1 MTSQINVIDTGS
13 NANDGTGDPIRTA
26 FGTVNDNFDYINSA
40 IFVGASQTIISAT
53 SVTAGYVHSNTYVNA
68 DSVVANTVTS
78 NGNLFVSQ
86 GGSYI
91 VGNVTIIGSMSIT
104 GTQTASQ
111 SQSSTGSILNLHYS
125 ATPLTLDDGRDI
137 GLEWQYYKGAEKKA
151 FFGWQNSTRSLV
163 YLDDITESVGNVITA
178 GTPGNVKIG
187 SLTIANTT
195 AATSNTTGALQ
206 IIGGISS
213 QGNLYVQGNVVSN
226 RVTAGN
232 VSFAW
237 HEGILRF
244 SGSDT
249 IYINGSPV
257 QTAAQA
263 FQGGGVNLD
272 TTFLSLTNSTSTGTG
287 AVTVFGGLG
296 VAGNA
301 YFGNIFL
308 PLPGLYYGN
317 IGTNAQPFI
326 TSLGALTSLSVAGQ
340 ITSQN
345 IIPIDASRAIG
356 SLTNRYQ
363 NIYGFNLDLSGT
375 LTGATVNSTGG
386 THSGVLNFTN
396 NTQATS
402 SSTGAVRT
410 TGGMSIATGN
420 LYIGGSRG
428 NAIIATG
435 NTYSLGTT
443 FANGNGGNAIVATG
457 NTYSLGT
464 TFANGNGGNAIVATG
479 NIWVSGNVLPFGA
492 NLTHNLGSPT
502 QWWNTFYGISTQAQ
516 YADLAEN
523 YVADSNYDVGTVV
536 VFGGVAEITV
546 TSSHADHRV
555 AGVVSEK
562 PAYLMNASTPGT
574 AIALR
579 GRVPVKVTGPVVKGD
594 LLVTSTV
601 SGYATS
607 VGSDSSYGIKVFAKS
622 LETNNDD
629 GSKLVEAVIL

>member
-1 MTSQINVIDTGS
+1 MTSQINVIDTGT
-13 NANDGTGDPIRTA
+13 NANDGEGAPIRSA
-26 FGTVNDNFDYINSA
+26 FETVNDNFDYINSA
-40 IFVGASQTIISAT
+40 IFVGITQTVISAT
-53 SVTAGYVHSNTYVNA
+53 QVTAGYVRSNTYVNA
-68 DSVVANTVTS
+68 DSIVGNTITSNGPITS

-86 GGSYI
+86 GGGYI
-91 VGNVTIIGSMSIT
+91 VGNLTIIGNVSVT
-104 GTQTASQ
+104 GTQTTTQAQTAS
-111 SQSSTGSILNLHYS
+111 GSILNLHYS
-125 ATPLTLDDGRDI
+125 GTPLIVDDSTDI

-151 FFGWQNSTRSLV
+151 FLGWQNSTGSLV

-206 IIGGISS
+206 VIGGISS

-226 RVTAGN
+226 RITAGN

-237 HEGILRF
+237 HEGILNF
-244 SGSDT
+244 GGGDT
-249 IYINGSPV
+249 IYVNGSPV

-263 FQGGGVNLD
+263 FQGGAVNLD

-287 AVTVFGGLG
+287 AVVILGGLG
-296 VAGNA
+296 VSGNA
-301 YFGNIFL
+301 HFGNIIL

-317 IGTNAQPFI
+317 IGTNAQPFV
-326 TSLGALTSLSVAGQ
+326 TSLGTLTSLSVAGQ
-340 ITSQN
+340 ITSQS
-345 IIPIDASRAIG
+345 IIPIDSSRAIG
-356 SLTNRYQ
+356 SLSNRYQ

-420 LYIGGSRG
+420 LYIGGSAG

-435 NTYSLGTT
+435 STYALGTT

-457 NTYSLGT
+457 NT
-464 TFANGNGGNAIVATG
+464 
-479 NIWVSGNVLPFGA
+479 WVSGNILPFGA
-492 NLTHNLGSPT
+492 NVTYNLGSTT
-502 QWWNTFYGISTQAQ
+502 QWWNTFYGISTQAK

-523 YVADSNYDVGTVV
+523 YVADTEYEVGTVV

-546 TSSHADHRV
+546 TSTHADHRV

-579 GRVPVKVTGPVVKGD
+579 GRVPVKVTGPVTKGD
-594 LLVTSTV
+594 LLVTSTM

-607 VGSDSSYGIKVFAKS
+607 VGSDTNYGIKVFAKS

-629 GSKLVEAVIL
+629 GSKLVEAVVL

>member
-1 MTSQINVIDTGS
+1 MTSQINVIGTGT
-13 NANDGTGDPIRTA
+13 NANDGTGDPIRSA
-26 FGTVNDNFDYINSA
+26 FETVNDNFDYINSA
-40 IFVGASQTIISAT
+40 IFVGITQTVISAT
-53 SVTAGYVHSNTYVNA
+53 QVTAGYVRSNTYVNA
-68 DSVVANTVTS
+68 DSIVGNTITSNGPITS

-86 GGSYI
+86 GGGYI
-91 VGNVTIIGSMSIT
+91 VGNLTIIGNVSVT
-104 GTQTASQ
+104 GTQTTTQ
-111 SQSSTGSILNLHYS
+111 SQTASGSILNLHYS
-125 ATPLTLDDGRDI
+125 GTPLIVDDSTDI

-151 FFGWQNSTRSLV
+151 FLGWQNSTGSLV

-206 IIGGISS
+206 VIGGISS
-213 QGNLYVQGNVVSN
+213 LGNLYVQGNVVSN

-237 HEGILRF
+237 HQGILNF
-244 SGSDT
+244 GGGDT

-263 FQGGGVNLD
+263 FQGGAVNLD

-287 AVTVFGGLG
+287 AVVILGGLG

-301 YFGNIFL
+301 YFGNIIL

-326 TSLGALTSLSVAGQ
+326 TSLGTLTSLSVGGQ
-340 ITSQN
+340 LTTQN
-345 IIPIDASRAIG
+345 IIPIDSSRAVG
-356 SLTNRYQ
+356 SLVNRYQ

-402 SSTGAVRT
+402 SSTGAIKI
-410 TGGMSIATGN
+410 TGGVSIATGN
-420 LYIGGSRG
+420 LYIGGSAG
-428 NAIIATG
+428 NAIVT
-435 NTYSLGTT
+435 LGTT

-457 NTYSLGT
+457 NT
-464 TFANGNGGNAIVATG
+464 
-479 NIWVSGNVLPFGA
+479 WVSGNILPFGA
-492 NLTHNLGSPT
+492 NVTYNLGSTT
-502 QWWNTFYGISTQAQ
+502 QWWNTFYGRATQAQ

-523 YVADSNYDVGTVV
+523 YVADTEYEVGTVV
-536 VFGGVAEITV
+536 VFGGDAEITV
-546 TSSHADHRV
+546 TSTHADHRV

-579 GRVPVKVTGPVVKGD
+579 GRVPVKVTGPVAKGD
-594 LLVTSTV
+594 LLVTSTM

-607 VGSDSSYGIKVFAKS
+607 VGSDTSYGIKVFAKS

>member
-1 MTSQINVIDTGS
+1 MTSQINVIGTGS
-13 NANDGTGDPIRTA
+13 NANDGTGDPIRSA
-26 FGTVNDNFDYINSA
+26 FETVNDNFDYINSA
-40 IFVGASQTIISAT
+40 IFVGITQTVISAT
-53 SVTAGYVHSNTYVNA
+53 QVTAGYVLSNTYVNA
-68 DSVVANTVTS
+68 DSIVGNTITSNGPITS

-86 GGSYI
+86 GGGYI
-91 VGNVTIIGSMSIT
+91 VGNLTIIGNVSVT
-104 GTQTASQ
+104 GTQTTTQAQTAS
-111 SQSSTGSILNLHYS
+111 GSILNLHYS
-125 ATPLTLDDGRDI
+125 GTPLVVDDSTDI
-137 GLEWQYYKGAEKKA
+137 GLEWQYYKSAEKKA
-151 FFGWQNSTRSLV
+151 FLGWQNSTGSLV
-163 YLDDITESVGNVITA
+163 YLDDITESVGNIITA

-206 IIGGISS
+206 VFGGISS

-226 RVTAGN
+226 RITAGN

-237 HEGILRF
+237 HEGILNF
-244 SGSDT
+244 GGGDT
-249 IYINGSPV
+249 IYVNGSPV
-257 QTAAQA
+257 QTAAQS
-263 FQGGGVNLD
+263 FQGGVVNLD

-287 AVTVFGGLG
+287 AVVILGGMG
-296 VAGNA
+296 VSGNA
-301 YFGNIFL
+301 HFGNIIL

-317 IGTNAQPFI
+317 IGTNAQPFV
-326 TSLGALTSLSVAGQ
+326 TSLGTLTSLSVAGQ
-340 ITSQN
+340 ITSQS
-345 IIPIDASRAIG
+345 IIPIDSSRAIG
-356 SLTNRYQ
+356 SLSNRYQ

-402 SSTGAVRT
+402 SSTGAVKI
-410 TGGMSIATGN
+410 TGGTSIATGN
-420 LYIGGSRG
+420 LYIGGSAG
-428 NAIIATG
+428 NAIVATG
-435 NTYSLGTT
+435 RTYSLGTT

-457 NTYSLGT
+457 NT
-464 TFANGNGGNAIVATG
+464 
-479 NIWVSGNVLPFGA
+479 WVSGNILPFGA
-492 NLTHNLGSPT
+492 NVTYNLGSTT
-502 QWWNTFYGISTQAQ
+502 QWWNTFYGRATQAQ

-523 YVADSNYDVGTVV
+523 YTADAEYEVGTVV
-536 VFGGVAEITV
+536 VFGGDAEITV
-546 TSSHADHRV
+546 TSTHADHRV

-579 GRVPVKVTGPVVKGD
+579 GRVPVKVTGPVAKGD
-594 LLVTSTV
+594 LLVTSTM

-607 VGSDSSYGIKVFAKS
+607 VGSDTSYGIKVFAKS

>member
-1 MTSQINVIDTGS
+1 MTSQINVIGTGT
-13 NANDGTGDPIRTA
+13 NANDGTGDPIRSA
-26 FGTVNDNFDYINSA
+26 FETVNDNFDYINSA
-40 IFVGASQTIISAT
+40 IFVGATQTIISAT
-53 SVTAGYVHSNTYVNA
+53 SVTGGYVLSNTYVNA
-68 DSVVANTVTS
+68 DSIVGNTITSNGPITS

-86 GGSYI
+86 GGGYI
-91 VGNVTIIGSMSIT
+91 VGNLTIIGNVSVT
-104 GTQTASQ
+104 GTQTTTQAQTAS
-111 SQSSTGSILNLHYS
+111 GSILNLHYS
-125 ATPLTLDDGRDI
+125 GTPLVVDDSTDI

-151 FFGWQNSTRSLV
+151 FFGWQNSTGSLV
-163 YLDDITESVGNVITA
+163 YLDDITESVGNIITA

-206 IIGGISS
+206 VFGGISS

-226 RVTAGN
+226 RITAGN

-237 HEGILRF
+237 HQGTLNF
-244 SGSDT
+244 GGGDT
-249 IYINGSPV
+249 IYVNGSPV

-263 FQGGGVNLD
+263 FQGGVVNLD

-287 AVTVFGGLG
+287 AVVILGGLG
-296 VAGNA
+296 VSGNA
-301 YFGNIFL
+301 HFGNIIL

-317 IGTNAQPFI
+317 IGTNAQPFV
-326 TSLGALTSLSVAGQ
+326 TSLGTLTSLSVAGQ
-340 ITSQN
+340 ITSQS
-345 IIPIDASRAIG
+345 IIPIDSSRTIG

-396 NTQATS
+396 NAQATS

-420 LYIGGSRG
+420 LYIGGSAG
-428 NAIIATG
+428 NAIVATG
-435 NTYSLGTT
+435 STYSLGTT

-457 NTYSLGT
+457 NT
-464 TFANGNGGNAIVATG
+464 
-479 NIWVSGNVLPFGA
+479 WVSGNILPFGA
-492 NLTHNLGSPT
+492 NVTYNLGSTT
-502 QWWNTFYGISTQAQ
+502 QWWNTFYGISTQAK

-523 YVADSNYDVGTVV
+523 YVADTEYEVGTVV

-546 TSSHADHRV
+546 TSTHADHRV

-579 GRVPVKVTGPVVKGD
+579 GRVPVKVTGPVTKGD
-594 LLVTSTV
+594 LLVTSTM

-607 VGSDSSYGIKVFAKS
+607 VGSDTSYGIKVFAKS

>member
-1 MTSQINVIDTGS
+1 MTSQINVIDTGGS
-13 NANDGTGDPIRTA
+13 ANDGTGDPIRSA
-26 FGTVNDNFDYINSA
+26 FATVNDNFDYINSA
-40 IFVGASQTIISAT
+40 IFVGASQTVISAA
-53 SVTAGYVHSNTYVNA
+53 SVTAGYVFSNTYVNA
-68 DSVVANTVTS
+68 GSIVANTITSLGSITS

-86 GGSYI
+86 GGGYI
-91 VGNVTIIGSMSIT
+91 VGNLTIIGNVSVT
-104 GTQTASQ
+104 GTQTTTQAQ
-111 SQSSTGSILNLHYS
+111 TATGSILNLHYS
-125 ATPLTLDDGRDI
+125 GTPLVVNDNTDI
-137 GLEWQYYKGAEKKA
+137 GLEWQYYEGAEKKA
-151 FFGWQNSTRSLV
+151 FLGWQNSTGSLV
-163 YLDDITESVGNVITA
+163 YLDDITESVGNIITA

-187 SLTIANTT
+187 SLTISNTT

-206 IIGGISS
+206 VVGGISS
-213 QGNLYVQGNVVSN
+213 LGDLYVQGNVVSN

-237 HEGILRF
+237 HEGILNF
-244 SGSDT
+244 SGTDT

-257 QTAAQA
+257 QTAAQS
-263 FQGGGVNLD
+263 FQGGAVNLS

-287 AVTVFGGLG
+287 AVTILGGLG

-301 YFGNIFL
+301 YFGNIIL

-326 TSLGALTSLSVAGQ
+326 TSLGTLTSLSVGGQ
-340 ITSQN
+340 LATQN
-345 IIPIDASRAIG
+345 IIPIDSSRDVG
-356 SLTNRYQ
+356 SLVNRYQ

-402 SSTGAVRT
+402 SSTGAVKI
-410 TGGMSIATGN
+410 TGGISIATGN
-420 LYIGGSRG
+420 LYIGGSAG
-428 NAIIATG
+428 NAIVT
-435 NTYSLGTT
+435 LGTT

-457 NTYSLGT
+457 NT
-464 TFANGNGGNAIVATG
+464 
-479 NIWVSGNVLPFGA
+479 WVSGNILPFGA
-492 NLTHNLGSPT
+492 NITYNLGSTT
-502 QWWNTFYGISTQAQ
+502 QWWNTFYGRATQAQ

-523 YVADSNYDVGTVV
+523 YIADAEYEVGTVV

-546 TSSHADHRV
+546 TSTHADHRV
-555 AGVVSEK
+555 AGVVSGK

-574 AIALR
+574 AVALR
-579 GRVPVKVTGPVVKGD
+579 GRVPVKVTGPVTKGD
-594 LLVTSTV
+594 LLVTSTM

-607 VGSDSSYGIKVFAKS
+607 VGSDTSYGIKVFAKS

-629 GSKLVEAVIL
+629 GNKLVEAVIL

>member
-1 MTSQINVIDTGS
+1 MTSQINVIDTGGS
-13 NANDGTGDPIRTA
+13 ANDGTGDPIRSA
-26 FGTVNDNFDYINSA
+26 FATVNDNFDYINSA
-40 IFVGASQTIISAT
+40 IFVGASQTVISAA
-53 SVTAGYVHSNTYVNA
+53 SVTAGYVFSNTYVNA
-68 DSVVANTVTS
+68 GSIVANTITSLGSITS

-86 GGSYI
+86 GGGYI
-91 VGNVTIIGSMSIT
+91 VGNLTIIGNVSVT
-104 GTQTASQ
+104 GTQTTTQAQ
-111 SQSSTGSILNLHYS
+111 TATGSILNLHYS
-125 ATPLTLDDGRDI
+125 GTPLVVNDNTDI
-137 GLEWQYYKGAEKKA
+137 GLEWQYYEGAEKKA
-151 FFGWQNSTRSLV
+151 FLGWQNSTGSLV
-163 YLDDITESVGNVITA
+163 YLDDITESVGNIITA

-206 IIGGISS
+206 VVGGISS
-213 QGNLYVQGNVVSN
+213 LGNLYVQGNVVSN

-237 HEGILRF
+237 HEGILNF
-244 SGSDT
+244 SGTDT

-257 QTAAQA
+257 QTAAQS
-263 FQGGGVNLD
+263 FQGGAVNLS

-287 AVTVFGGLG
+287 AVTILGGLG

-301 YFGNIFL
+301 YFGNIIL

-326 TSLGALTSLSVAGQ
+326 TSLGTLTSLSVGGQ
-340 ITSQN
+340 LATQN
-345 IIPIDASRAIG
+345 IIPIDSSRDVG
-356 SLTNRYQ
+356 SLVNRYQ

-402 SSTGAVRT
+402 SSTGAVKI
-410 TGGMSIATGN
+410 TGGISIATGN
-420 LYIGGSRG
+420 LYIGGSAG
-428 NAIIATG
+428 NAIVT
-435 NTYSLGTT
+435 LGTT

-457 NTYSLGT
+457 NT
-464 TFANGNGGNAIVATG
+464 
-479 NIWVSGNVLPFGA
+479 WVSGNILPFGA
-492 NLTHNLGSPT
+492 NITYNLGSTT
-502 QWWNTFYGISTQAQ
+502 QWWNTFYGRATQAQ

-523 YVADSNYDVGTVV
+523 YIADAEYEVGTVV

-546 TSSHADHRV
+546 TSTHADHRV
-555 AGVVSEK
+555 AGVVSGK

-574 AIALR
+574 AVALR
-579 GRVPVKVTGPVVKGD
+579 GRVPVKVSGPVVKGD
-594 LLVTSTV
+594 LLVTSTM

-607 VGSDSSYGIKVFAKS
+607 VGSDTSYGIKVFAKS

-629 GSKLVEAVIL
+629 GNKLVEAVIL

>member
-1 MTSQINVIDTGS
+1 MTSQINVIGTGT
-13 NANDGTGDPIRTA
+13 NANDGTGDPIRSA
-26 FGTVNDNFDYINSA
+26 FETVNDNFDYINSA
-40 IFVGASQTIISAT
+40 IFVGITQTVISAT
-53 SVTAGYVHSNTYVNA
+53 QVTAGYVRSNTYVNA
-68 DSVVANTVTS
+68 DSIVGNTITSNGPITS

-86 GGSYI
+86 GGGYI
-91 VGNVTIIGSMSIT
+91 VGNLTIIGNVSVT
-104 GTQTASQ
+104 GTQTTTQ
-111 SQSSTGSILNLHYS
+111 SQTASGSILNLHYS
-125 ATPLTLDDGRDI
+125 GTPLVVDDSTDI

-151 FFGWQNSTRSLV
+151 FLGWQNSTGSLV
-163 YLDDITESVGNVITA
+163 YLDDITESVGNIITA

-206 IIGGISS
+206 VIGGISS

-226 RVTAGN
+226 RLTAGN

-237 HEGILRF
+237 HEGILNF
-244 SGSDT
+244 GGGDT
-249 IYINGSPV
+249 IYVNGSPV

-263 FQGGGVNLD
+263 FQGGVVNLD

-287 AVTVFGGLG
+287 AVVILGGLG
-296 VAGNA
+296 VSGNA
-301 YFGNIFL
+301 HFGNIIL

-317 IGTNAQPFI
+317 IGTNAQPFV
-326 TSLGALTSLSVAGQ
+326 TSLGTLTSLSVAGQ
-340 ITSQN
+340 ITSQS
-345 IIPIDASRAIG
+345 IIPIDSSRAIG
-356 SLTNRYQ
+356 SLSNRYQ

-420 LYIGGSRG
+420 LYIGGSAG
-428 NAIIATG
+428 NAIVATG
-435 NTYSLGTT
+435 STYSLGTT

-457 NTYSLGT
+457 NT
-464 TFANGNGGNAIVATG
+464 
-479 NIWVSGNVLPFGA
+479 WVSGNILPFGA
-492 NLTHNLGSPT
+492 NVTYNLGSTT
-502 QWWNTFYGISTQAQ
+502 QWWNTFYGISTQAK

-523 YVADSNYDVGTVV
+523 YVADTEYEVGTVV

-546 TSSHADHRV
+546 TSTHADHRV

-579 GRVPVKVTGPVVKGD
+579 GRVPVKVTGPVAKGD
-594 LLVTSTV
+594 LLVTSTM

-607 VGSDSSYGIKVFAKS
+607 VGSDTSYGIKVFAKS

-629 GSKLVEAVIL
+629 GNKLVEAVIL

>member
-1 MTSQINVIDTGS
+1 MTSQINIIGTGS
-13 NANDGTGDPIRTA
+13 SANDGTGDPIRTA

-40 IFVGASQTIISAT
+40 IFVGATQTIISAT
-53 SVTAGYVHSNTYVNA
+53 SVTAGRIFSNSYVNA
-68 DSVVANTVTS
+68 DSIVANTVTS
-78 NGNLFVSQ
+78 NGNLYVSQ

-91 VGNVTIIGSMSIT
+91 IGNVTIIGNMSVT

-111 SQSSTGSILNLHYS
+111 SQSATGSILNIHYS
-125 ATPLTLDDGRDI
+125 ETPFILDDGRDI
-137 GLEWQYYKGAEKKA
+137 GLEWQYYKGTEKKA
-151 FFGWQNSTRSLV
+151 FLGWQNSTESLV
-163 YLDDITESVGNVITA
+163 YLDDITESVSNVITA
-178 GTPGNVKIG
+178 GTPGNVKVG
-187 SLTIANTT
+187 SLTIANVT

-206 IIGGISS
+206 VIGGISS

-226 RVTAGN
+226 RVIAGN
-232 VSFAW
+232 VAFAW

-263 FQGGGVNLD
+263 FQGGVVNLD
-272 TTFLSLTNSTSTGTG
+272 TIFLSGTNSTSTGTG

-301 YFGNIFL
+301 YFGNIIL

-317 IGTNAQPFI
+317 IGSNAQPFI
-326 TSLGALTSLSVAGQ
+326 TSLGTLTSLAVAGQ
-340 ITSQN
+340 ITSQS
-345 IIPIDASRAIG
+345 IIPIDSSRAIG

-386 THSGVLNFTN
+386 IHSGVLNFTN

-402 SSTGAVRT
+402 SSTGAVRV

-420 LYIGGSRG
+420 LYIGGSAG
-428 NAIIATG
+428 NAIVATG
-435 NTYSLGTT
+435 STYSLGTT
-443 FANGNGGNAIVATG
+443 FANGHGSNSIVATG
-457 NTYSLGT
+457 N
-464 TFANGNGGNAIVATG
+464 VQ
-479 NIWVSGNVLPFGA
+479 VSGNIVPFGA
-492 NLTHNLGSPT
+492 NLVYNLGSTT

-523 YVADSNYDVGTVV
+523 YVADTNYDVGTVV
-536 VFGGVAEITV
+536 VFGGDAEITV
-546 TSSHADHRV
+546 TTAHADHRV
-555 AGVVSEK
+555 AGVVSGK

-574 AIALR
+574 AVALR
-579 GRVPVKVTGPVVKGD
+579 GRVPVKVTGPVTKGD

-607 VGSDSSYGIKVFAKS
+607 VGSDTSYGIKVFAKS
-622 LETNNDD
+622 LETNSDD
-629 GSKLVEAVIL
+629 GNKLVEAVIL

>member
-1 MTSQINVIDTGS
+1 MTSQINVIDTGGS
-13 NANDGTGDPIRTA
+13 ANDGTGDPIRSA
-26 FGTVNDNFDYINSA
+26 FATVNDNFDYINSA
-40 IFVGASQTIISAT
+40 IFVGASQTVISAA
-53 SVTAGYVHSNTYVNA
+53 SVTAGYVFSNTYVNA
-68 DSVVANTVTS
+68 GSIVANTITSLGSITS

-86 GGSYI
+86 GGGYI
-91 VGNVTIIGSMSIT
+91 VGNLTIIGNVSVT
-104 GTQTASQ
+104 GTQTTSQ
-111 SQSSTGSILNLHYS
+111 AQTATGSILNLHYS
-125 ATPLTLDDGRDI
+125 GTPLVVNDNTDI
-137 GLEWQYYKGAEKKA
+137 GLEWQYYEGAEKKA
-151 FFGWQNSTRSLV
+151 FLGWQNSTGSLV
-163 YLDDITESVGNVITA
+163 YLDDITESVGNIITA

-187 SLTIANTT
+187 SLTISNTT

-206 IIGGISS
+206 VVGGISS
-213 QGNLYVQGNVVSN
+213 LGDLYVQGNVVSN

-237 HEGILRF
+237 HEGILNF
-244 SGSDT
+244 SGTDT

-257 QTAAQA
+257 QTAAQS
-263 FQGGGVNLD
+263 FQGGAVNLS

-287 AVTVFGGLG
+287 AVTILGGLG

-301 YFGNIFL
+301 YFGNIIL

-326 TSLGALTSLSVAGQ
+326 TSLGTLTSLSVAGQ

-345 IIPIDASRAIG
+345 IIPIDSSRDVG
-356 SLTNRYQ
+356 SLVNRYQ

-402 SSTGAVRT
+402 SSTGAVKI
-410 TGGMSIATGN
+410 TGGISIATGN
-420 LYIGGSRG
+420 LYIGGSAG
-428 NAIIATG
+428 NAIVT
-435 NTYSLGTT
+435 LGTT

-457 NTYSLGT
+457 NT
-464 TFANGNGGNAIVATG
+464 
-479 NIWVSGNVLPFGA
+479 WVSGNILPFGA
-492 NLTHNLGSPT
+492 NITYNLGSTT
-502 QWWNTFYGISTQAQ
+502 QWWNTFYGRATQAQ

-523 YVADSNYDVGTVV
+523 YVADTEYEVGTVV
-536 VFGGVAEITV
+536 VFGGVAEITA
-546 TSSHADHRV
+546 TSTHADHRV
-555 AGVVSEK
+555 AGVISGK

-574 AIALR
+574 AVALR
-579 GRVPVKVTGPVVKGD
+579 GRVPVKVTGPVTKGD
-594 LLVTSTV
+594 LLVTSTM

-607 VGSDSSYGIKVFAKS
+607 VGSDTSYGIKVFAKS

-629 GSKLVEAVIL
+629 GNKLVEAVIL